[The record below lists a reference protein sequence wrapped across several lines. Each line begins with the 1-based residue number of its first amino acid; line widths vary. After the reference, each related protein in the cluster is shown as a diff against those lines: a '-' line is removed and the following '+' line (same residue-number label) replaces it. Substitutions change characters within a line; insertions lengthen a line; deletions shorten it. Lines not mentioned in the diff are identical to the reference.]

1 MVFNQLCP
9 PALIYL
15 IFSITQVIIDS
26 VKGLYNTALMKIWVA
41 ILFTILLNY
50 LCTLGLGTISWLIV
64 FIPFILMT
72 LVVAILLLMF
82 GLDPSTGKLKIE
94 EEGKNENKKRKH
106 HKHHKHSDRR
116 NNDTIGPGDPMEGD
130 IGSIDN
136 NDNNDNNDNIDKT
149 TLGYFNSD
157 DSSGGL
163 DSGVG
168 SKEGSSKTEDAKKE
182 SKQEKTDRILTRSI
196 LFYSEDLPN
205 DKDGMLGKK
214 KGDDDLIGATNVE
227 NDANSFDTNN
237 IKIFIEDQT
246 NLIYGM
252 GEHEI
257 ASWYKTTAL
266 ECINNLEG
274 STKEKQDKVNI
285 CLKSIS
291 DEVISKFPS
300 LEKQNRLSNN
310 LLHRY
315 CPEAKTD
322 TDCSEIIK
330 KNWLK
335 FD

>member
-15 IFSITQVIIDS
+15 IFSTTQVIIDS

-50 LCTLGLGTISWLIV
+50 LCSLGLGTISWLIV

-94 EEGKNENKKRKH
+94 DKSKKKKRSK
-106 HKHHKHSDRR
+106 RR
-116 NNDTIGPGDPMEGD
+116 RGRGKEDDGDIGPGDPDIIGD
-130 IGSIDN
+130 ATDV
-136 NDNNDNNDNIDKT
+136 DET
-149 TLGYFNSD
+149 TLDYHNSGD
-157 DSSGGL
+157 
-163 DSGVG
+163 VG
-168 SKEGSSKTEDAKKE
+168 NGNGSSKTEDAKTE
-182 SKQEKTDRILTRSI
+182 TKQEKTDRLLTRSI

-214 KGDDDLIGATNVE
+214 KGDDDLKGATNVE
-227 NDANSFDTNN
+227 NDNSSFDSNN
-237 IKIFIEDQT
+237 VKLYIEDKT

-257 ASWYKTTAL
+257 ASWYKMTAL

-274 STKEKQDKVNI
+274 TTKEKQEKVFR
-285 CLKSIS
+285 CLEKLIE
-291 DEVISKFPS
+291 EVRTKIPT
-300 LEKQNRLSNN
+300 LEKQNIFTNN
-310 LLHRY
+310 FLYRY
-315 CPEAKTD
+315 CPDARGPDVCNE
-322 TDCSEIIK
+322 SLK

>member
-15 IFSITQVIIDS
+15 IFSTTQVIIDS

-50 LCTLGLGTISWLIV
+50 LCSLGLGTISWLIV

-82 GLDPSTGKLKIE
+82 GLDPSTGKLKIKDKDKKKKRHNRRRRRRGKGE
-94 EEGKNENKKRKH
+94 EE
-106 HKHHKHSDRR
+106 DLL
-116 NNDTIGPGDPMEGD
+116 GDPYVVDNTRDVEG
-130 IGSIDN
+130 
-136 NDNNDNNDNIDKT
+136 T
-149 TLGYFNSD
+149 TLDYYNSQD
-157 DSSGGL
+157 
-163 DSGVG
+163 VG
-168 SKEGSSKTEDAKKE
+168 NANGSSKTEDAKTE
-182 SKQEKTDRILTRSI
+182 TKQEKTDRLLTRSV

-214 KGDDDLIGATNVE
+214 KGDDDLKGATNVE
-227 NDANSFDTNN
+227 NDNSSFDSNN
-237 IKIFIEDQT
+237 VKLYIEDKT

-274 STKEKQDKVNI
+274 TTNEKQDRINY
-285 CLKSIS
+285 CLKKIS

-300 LEKQNRLSNN
+300 LEKQNILRNN

-315 CPEAKTD
+315 CPDSKGEVECAE
-322 TDCSEIIK
+322 SIK

-335 FD
+335 FE

>member
-15 IFSITQVIIDS
+15 IFSTTQVIIDS

-50 LCTLGLGTISWLIV
+50 LCSLGLGTISWLIV

-94 EEGKNENKKRKH
+94 DKSKKKKRRKRH
-106 HKHHKHSDRR
+106 HGRGKED
-116 NNDTIGPGDPMEGD
+116 DGDIGPGDPDIIGD
-130 IGSIDN
+130 ATDVDG
-136 NDNNDNNDNIDKT
+136 T
-149 TLGYFNSD
+149 TLDYHNSGD
-157 DSSGGL
+157 
-163 DSGVG
+163 VG
-168 SKEGSSKTEDAKKE
+168 KGKGSSKTEDAKTE
-182 SKQEKTDRILTRSI
+182 TKQEKTDRLLTRSI

-214 KGDDDLIGATNVE
+214 KGDDDLKGATNVE
-227 NDANSFDTNN
+227 NDNSSFDSNN
-237 IKIFIEDQT
+237 VKLYIEDKT

-257 ASWYKTTAL
+257 ASWYKMTAL

-274 STKEKQDKVNI
+274 TTKEKEDTINN
-285 CLKSIS
+285 CLKKIS

-300 LEKQNRLSNN
+300 LEKQNILRNN
-310 LLHRY
+310 LLYRY
-315 CPEAKTD
+315 CPGSTGEVECTESIKT
-322 TDCSEIIK
+322 
-330 KNWLK
+330 NWLK
-335 FD
+335 FE